1 MSLSIHS
8 TCDVRKLPIVDPNL
22 LPFHIAHTG
31 PAPVSTYFLTQPA
44 KEVVGAPERAKLAVN
59 DAPTSSVPSSADAPS
74 TSDAPKTADGLG
86 TTDGPSATDASITT
100 TPSTSDVPLT
110 SNAPATPPSENSTST
125 TSTPSHPSKRL
136 VSSFRGRT
144 VHGLRV
150 DVPQGY
156 LGVVLRADGHT
167 ATSRLRDTRP
177 QKRGRRAA
185 AAAEGGGGE
194 ADDAML
200 QDDAMED
207 TRPSRILNPASQF
220 SSFMVWGADIP
231 VDEGRDDYIRALT
244 EWTALAGEIHRMD

>member
-8 TCDVRKLPIVDPNL
+8 TCDVRKLPTADPNL

-44 KEVVGAPERAKLAVN
+44 KEEVGAPEGSKTTVK
-59 DAPTSSVPSSADAPS
+59 DASPAADTTAEADSTAEAHAPATTDEADAPATTDEAKAS
-74 TSDAPKTADGLG
+74 ATSDAPTADLS
-86 TTDGPSATDASITT
+86 TAAS
-100 TPSTSDVPLT
+100 SG
-110 SNAPATPPSENSTST
+110 ST
-125 TSTPSHPSKRL
+125 THPAMSSQPSKRL

-150 DVPQGY
+150 DVPPGY
-156 LGVVLRADGHT
+156 LGVVLRADGQP

-177 QKRGRRAA
+177 QKRGRRGV
-185 AAAEGGGGE
+185 AAAEEG
-194 ADDAML
+194 ADNAML
-200 QDDAMED
+200 EDEVIED

-244 EWTALAGEIHRMD
+244 EWTTLAGEIHRMD

>member
-1 MSLSIHS
+1 MSLSIHT
-8 TCDVRKLPIVDPNL
+8 TCDVRKLPTADPNL

-44 KEVVGAPERAKLAVN
+44 KEVVGAPEGVKAVVN
-59 DAPTSSVPSSADAPS
+59 DASTSSVPSSADAPS
-74 TSDAPKTADGLG
+74 TSDAPSTADAR
-86 TTDGPSATDASITT
+86 SATDASITT
-100 TPSTSDVPLT
+100 ANAPSTPDAPSTS
-110 SNAPATPPSENSTST
+110 NALLSAPSADPAST
-125 TSTPSHPSKRL
+125 TSSPYPSRRL

-156 LGVVLRADGHT
+156 LGVVLRADGQPT
-167 ATSRLRDTRP
+167 TSRLRDTRP

-207 TRPSRILNPASQF
+207 TRPSRILNPAFQF

>member
-8 TCDVRKLPIVDPNL
+8 TCDVRKLPTADPNL

-44 KEVVGAPERAKLAVN
+44 KEAVGAPEGAKSLVDDASAISVLLAA
-59 DAPTSSVPSSADAPS
+59 DAPTTSEAPSTTDVPSTTDASTTTTTANAPSTPDAPS
-74 TSDAPKTADGLG
+74 TSNAPSSA
-86 TTDGPSATDASITT
+86 PSAD
-100 TPSTSDVPLT
+100 
-110 SNAPATPPSENSTST
+110 PALT
-125 TSTPSHPSKRL
+125 TSSTYPSKRL

-156 LGVVLRADGHT
+156 LGVVLRADGQP
-167 ATSRLRDTRP
+167 ATSRPRDTRP
-177 QKRGRRAA
+177 PKRGRRGA
-185 AAAEGGGGE
+185 AAAEGEGGE
-194 ADDAML
+194 GADAML

>member
-8 TCDVRKLPIVDPNL
+8 TCDVRKLPTADPNL

-44 KEVVGAPERAKLAVN
+44 KEVVGAPEGAKSLVN
-59 DAPTSSVPSSADAPS
+59 DAPTSSAPSSADAPK
-74 TSDAPKTADGLG
+74 TSRAPKTADG
-86 TTDGPSATDASITT
+86 PSATDGPITT
-100 TPSTSDVPLT
+100 TPSASDVPSASGALATAASADLT
-110 SNAPATPPSENSTST
+110 STIAHS
-125 TSTPSHPSKRL
+125 SHSSKRL

-156 LGVVLRADGHT
+156 LGVVLRADGQP

-177 QKRGRRAA
+177 QKRGRRGA

-207 TRPSRILNPASQF
+207 TRPSRVLNPASQF

>member
-8 TCDVRKLPIVDPNL
+8 TCDVRKLPTADPNL

-44 KEVVGAPERAKLAVN
+44 KEVVGAPEGVKPVEN
-59 DAPTSSVPSSADAPS
+59 DASTSSASSSADAPS
-74 TSDAPKTADGLG
+74 TPDAPKTADG
-86 TTDGPSATDASITT
+86 PSATDGPTSAALATAASAD
-100 TPSTSDVPLT
+100 P
-110 SNAPATPPSENSTST
+110 TST

-150 DVPQGY
+150 DVPPGY
-156 LGVVLRADGHT
+156 LGVVLRADGQPT
-167 ATSRLRDTRP
+167 ASRLRDTRP

-207 TRPSRILNPASQF
+207 IRPSRILNPASQF
-220 SSFMVWGADIP
+220 SSFRVWGADIP